1 MKRKCFRMMDKIIK
15 FNNKVFMTGPVREDI
30 EAMHTTTQDEMNNE
44 PSKAFYYLIIGLA
57 IALLFFG
64 SML

>member
-1 MKRKCFRMMDKIIK
+1 MKRKCFKMMDKLIK
-15 FNNKVFMTGPVREDI
+15 FNNKVFMTGQVREDI
-30 EAMHTTTQDEMNNE
+30 EATHTTPQDGMNNE
-44 PSKAFYYLIIGLA
+44 TSKAFYYLLTGLA